1 MATSLHIIYASVSG
15 STEYVVDELI
25 AQLTKAKPE
34 LQIEKQRAEQA
45 EAEDLQRGDVLI
57 LASGTWNTGGQEG
70 QLSPAMHQL
79 LRVKAEHIQLNGKPM
94 AFISLGDERYYFTT
108 RCTEHFMQFM
118 LHAGGKQL
126 VTPLIIVNEPYEQGE
141 KIQKWTE
148 KLVEKLSV

>member
-1 MATSLHIIYASVSG
+1 MPALHIIYASVSG

-25 AQLTKAKPE
+25 TTLKKLKPD

-45 EAEDLQRGDVLI
+45 EADDMKKGDVLI
-57 LASGTWNTGGQEG
+57 LASGTWNTGGREG
-70 QLSPAMHQL
+70 QLSPAMQQL
-79 LRVKAEHIQLNGKPM
+79 LHDRVGDVQLNGKPL

-118 LHAGGKQL
+118 MQAGGKQL

-141 KIQKWTE
+141 KIAKWGERLIE
-148 KLVEKLSV
+148 KLQ